1 MAFHER
7 HLRTAFETM
16 NSALSTPPNAV
27 AAAAAFVMRR
37 GALAATSWQ
46 KRLLNIAPLRKVM
59 DGAMED
65 ASFSSCV
72 TSEVDST
79 PTFLQSF
86 KD

>member
-1 MAFHER
+1 
-7 HLRTAFETM
+7 M

-46 KRLLNIAPLRKVM
+46 KMLLNIAPLRKVM

-65 ASFSSCV
+65 ASFFSSCV

>member
-1 MAFHER
+1 
-7 HLRTAFETM
+7 M

-65 ASFSSCV
+65 ASFFSSWV

-79 PTFLQSF
+79 LAFLQSF